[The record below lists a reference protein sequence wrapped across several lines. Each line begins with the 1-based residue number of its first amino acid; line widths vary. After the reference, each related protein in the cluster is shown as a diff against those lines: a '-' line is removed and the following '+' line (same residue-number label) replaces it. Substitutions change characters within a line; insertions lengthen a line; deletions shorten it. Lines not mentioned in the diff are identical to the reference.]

1 MPVLDSFPHNPW
13 VCTWLATSQPTYGE
27 AFPFPVEI
35 PATLCNQTVRQTLRI
50 SLGGQK
56 LRFKFSNRYG
66 TQPLTLGESHF
77 VLKAPSGEQWIMPIT
92 FDGQCETE
100 IPTGKTIY
108 SDEVIQSVPALSEI
122 ELRTYLPE
130 LVHLKTFHWDARH
143 YSQLESGNRIR
154 EEADKNSLLIS
165 SRLLLESVDIQPNV
179 PSQTVVVIGDSMVD
193 GNGVEMGTYARWIDF
208 LAERLIS
215 KSAAVV
221 NAGQS
226 GSRLLKDGI
235 GISTLSRFTQDVIDQ
250 PCISTCIVQV
260 GLNDLGLAETALAP
274 TDIIPSANM
283 LINGYQQLLKMAHK
297 KGLHVVGVTL
307 VPLRCEEEYG
317 LENFYSSEKEA
328 IRQTVNQWIRSSGE
342 FDALIDSD
350 QLVCDA
356 ENSHQLKSIYNS
368 GDHLHL
374 NKAGHRHIAESISL
388 DSILRC

>member
-1 MPVLDSFPHNPW
+1 MDY
-13 VCTWLATSQPTYGE
+13 A
-27 AFPFPVEI
+27 
-35 PATLCNQTVRQTLRI
+35 
-50 SLGGQK
+50 
-56 LRFKFSNRYG
+56 
-66 TQPLTLGESHF
+66 
-77 VLKAPSGEQWIMPIT
+77 IT
-92 FDGQCETE
+92 FDGQCEIV

-356 ENSHQLKSIYNS
+356 ENSQQLKSIYNS